1 VTFVL
6 GGSQLIWK
14 KMSLPSKQKEE
25 ALQMALWEEME
36 GIDSHEYSIDVNP
49 AGRTNKDGTLDWM
62 LAAYREDAIHAFCRG
77 AGSAGASVAAI
88 DALPA
93 VTGRFYE
100 GETGT
105 FYLREGKHVHCL
117 FIQKGIPLS
126 YEQIQ
131 NLPAEAEQWIQ
142 EEHIEEWETICFSEQ
157 TGTLTW
163 SVPRVPD
170 RICSA
175 LQQWDI
181 SHPAAILVTV

>member
-1 VTFVL
+1 
-6 GGSQLIWK
+6 
-14 KMSLPSKQKEE
+14 MSLPSKQKEE